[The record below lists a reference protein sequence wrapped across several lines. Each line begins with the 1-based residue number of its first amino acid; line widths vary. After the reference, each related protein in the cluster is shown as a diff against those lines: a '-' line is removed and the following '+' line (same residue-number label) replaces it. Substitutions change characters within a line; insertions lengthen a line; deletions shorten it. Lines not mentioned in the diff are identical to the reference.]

1 MYGFNL
7 EVQDGY
13 NQFMIGLMED
23 RSMDSGGQEVGN
35 SEWFLHHFK
44 YSCSIIESFRLT
56 FTVSGDV
63 INYHVMPACE
73 LCLI

>member
-7 EVQDGY
+7 EVQGGY
-13 NQFMIGLMED
+13 DQFMIGLMEE
-23 RSMDSGGQEVGN
+23 RSIDSGGQEVGN

-44 YSCSIIESFRLT
+44 YRCSIIESFRLT
-56 FTVSGDV
+56 FAVSGDV
-63 INYHVMPACE
+63 INHHVMPTCE